1 LIKALLFFLLGS
13 ACSWLVELPYGGWLI
28 IPGLGILIHLIFL
41 NKHYFKYGWIF
52 GLGYFCNALWWI
64 FISLHDVGG
73 MVAPLAIFAVFALS
87 AYLAIFP
94 ALALKLSSYITHPL
108 WKVLSIASLWT
119 ICEWLRGQLFTGFP
133 WAGIAETQVDGPLYA
148 WAPIAGGL
156 ACTWAV
162 LAIAGFISQSKKSIS
177 TKLIVVVSFISF
189 SQALGFIPFTQA
201 IGEPIEVTLIQGNF
215 PQTLK
220 FDPQHT
226 QNQINFYKKTIE
238 EQKSGLIVAP
248 ETALPIPYEL
258 LPDSFFTDLH
268 NNNPQKNI
276 LLGVVGKSPLGQY
289 SNSALGLQTNKDN
302 YKYDKSHLVPFGEF
316 VPWGFQW
323 FVDAVKTPLG
333 NFHRGPKNQAPF
345 VIEHGNES
353 INAGVM
359 ICYEDVFGDEIAARQ
374 RDASS
379 KHHLWINLTNLA
391 WFGDSQ
397 ASEQQLRL
405 AQLRSMETGIPTLRA
420 TNTGVTAIVNHRGQ
434 VVAQLPEF
442 QQSILKNHV
451 QPYSG
456 ITPFVTW
463 GNIPILLLSI
473 GILVLGWQQTK
484 KWSKSL

>member
-1 LIKALLFFLLGS
+1 MTKALLFFLLGS

-28 IPGLGILIHLIFL
+28 IPALGILIHLIFL
-41 NKHYFKYGWIF
+41 NKHHFKYGWIF

-94 ALALKLSSYITHPL
+94 ALALKLSSFITHPF
-108 WKVLSIASLWT
+108 WRVLSIASLWT

-133 WAGIAETQVDGPLYA
+133 WAGIAETQVDGPFYA

-177 TKLIVVVSFISF
+177 TKFIVVVSFISF
-189 SQALGFIPFTQA
+189 SQVLGFIPFTQA

-220 FDPQHT
+220 FDPQHIQT
-226 QNQINFYKKTIE
+226 QINFYKKTIE
-238 EQKSGLIVAP
+238 EQKGALIVAP
-248 ETALPIPYEL
+248 ETAVPIPHEL
-258 LPDSFFTDLH
+258 LPDSFFTDLLK
-268 NNNPQKNI
+268 NNPQKNI
-276 LLGVVGKSPLGQY
+276 LLGIVGKSSSGQY

-333 NFHRGPKNQAPF
+333 NFHRGSKNQAPF
-345 VIEHGNES
+345 VIKYGEES

-374 RDASS
+374 RDASN

-397 ASEQQLRL
+397 AAEQQLRL
-405 AQLRSMETGIPTLRA
+405 AQLRSKETGIPTLRA
-420 TNTGVTAIVNHRGQ
+420 TNTGITAIINHQGQ
-434 VVAQLPEF
+434 IVAQLPEF
-442 QQSILKNHV
+442 QQSMLKNHV

-484 KWSKSL
+484 KWSKSS